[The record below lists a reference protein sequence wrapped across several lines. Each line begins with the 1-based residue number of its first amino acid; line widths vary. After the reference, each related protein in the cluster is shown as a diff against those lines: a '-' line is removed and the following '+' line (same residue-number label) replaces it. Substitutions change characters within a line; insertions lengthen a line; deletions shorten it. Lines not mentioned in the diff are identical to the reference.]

1 MAADL
6 DTKGY
11 HTITVNN
18 VTEISMAFSNLEQ
31 ATAEDCAAVTNLI
44 TVNNTL
50 TEQVVLYKNR
60 LSTKEAYNMS
70 LQTAMRNLQGELKT

>member
-1 MAADL
+1 
-6 DTKGY
+6 
-11 HTITVNN
+11 
-18 VTEISMAFSNLEQ
+18 MAFSNLEQ